1 MTTDDSQQSLMPDY
15 NTPHADN
22 VLLSTHQLSK
32 SFVTEQGQLRVLKD
46 VNLTI
51 TARQRVAVVG
61 ESGSGK
67 TTLMHILGTL
77 DRPTSGSCHFDG
89 VDLFALTASQLD
101 RFRNKSLGFVF
112 QFHQLLPEFTALE
125 NVMMPALI
133 AGHRSTVAKKQ
144 AEILLEQTGLAHR
157 FQHKPGQLS
166 GGEQQRVAIARALVL
181 KPQLLIADEP
191 TGNLDSKTSD
201 DIYNLLDRLHA
212 EYALTMIV
220 VTHNMELAQRM
231 DKTLC
236 IRDGAVA
243 DAGGSS
249 SN

>member
-1 MTTDDSQQSLMPDY
+1 MPSDNCHKPATT
-15 NTPHADN
+15 TEHKI
-22 VLLSTHQLSK
+22 LLRTHQLGK
-32 SFVTEQGQLRVLKD
+32 SFFTEQGELTVLKD

-51 TARQRVAVVG
+51 NVRQRVAVVG

-77 DRPTSGSCHFDG
+77 DRPTAGTCYFDE
-89 VDLFALTASQLD
+89 VDLFALPAPRLD
-101 RFRNKSLGFVF
+101 SFRNLSLGFVF

-133 AGHRSTVAKKQ
+133 SGLKHNQAKKQ
-144 AEILLEQTGLAHR
+144 AELLLGQTGLAHR

-181 KPQLLIADEP
+181 KPKLLIADEP

-201 DIYNLLDRLHA
+201 EIYTLLDRLHA
-212 EYALTMIV
+212 EHELTMV
-220 VTHNMELAQRM
+220 LVTHNMELAQRM

-236 IRDGAVA
+236 ISDGSVA
-243 DAGGSS
+243 DIAMN

>member
-1 MTTDDSQQSLMPDY
+1 MTIDHSQLPIAPNDNTY
-15 NTPHADN
+15 NEDK
-22 VLLSTHQLSK
+22 VLLRTHQLSK
-32 SFVTEQGQLRVLKD
+32 SFATEQGELTVLKD

-77 DRPTSGSCHFDG
+77 DRPTTGRCYFDG
-89 VDLFALTASQLD
+89 VDLFALTAPQLD
-101 RFRNKSLGFVF
+101 RFRNMSLGFVF

-133 AGHRSTVAKKQ
+133 SGQRSRRAKEQ
-144 AEILLEQTGLAHR
+144 AEILLGQTGLAHR
-157 FQHKPGQLS
+157 LQHKPGQLS
-166 GGEQQRVAIARALVL
+166 GGEQRRVAIARALVL

-191 TGNLDSKTSD
+191 TGNLDSKTSE

-212 EYALTMIV
+212 EYDLTMIV

-243 DAGGSS
+243 DVVCE
-249 SN
+249 